1 MSPLTV
7 IAEIAQGHEGKPA
20 QAAALLVAG
29 AAAGADA
36 VKFQLVYADELAA
49 PDYAH
54 FKLFQS
60 LEMPDTAWADLA
72 NLASAK
78 GTQLHLDIFGTR
90 SLALAERVGA
100 SAVKIHS
107 TDMANVALI
116 RAVAHSAIGEVLLS
130 CGGCQR
136 GEIEQAIESL
146 RAKRLTLLHGFQ
158 GYPTPV
164 EANQIARLAALAA
177 LGAGARARI
186 GFADHA
192 PADDP
197 LRFLLPAAAIGAGA
211 TVLEKHLT
219 LALVMKLEDHE
230 AALNPDEFAQFVI
243 QMRACAAAIG
253 VVASSAADFGMTHA
267 ETEYRQKVR
276 KHVVAARDLAAGAV
290 LRPED
295 LGLKRTSSTDACD
308 DLALAYGKRL
318 KSAVRRDQAITRAML
333 EGTP

>member
-1 MSPLTV
+1 MNRLTV

-20 QAAALLVAG
+20 QAAALLAAG

-60 LEMPDTAWADLA
+60 LEMPDAVWAELA
-72 NLASAK
+72 ALAGAK
-78 GTQLHLDIFGTR
+78 GTQLHLDIFGPR

-100 SAVKIHS
+100 AAVKIHS
-107 TDMANVALI
+107 TDMANVAFI
-116 RAVAHSAIGEVLLS
+116 RQVAQSAVGEVLLS
-130 CGGCQR
+130 CGGCR
-136 GEIEQAIESL
+136 REEIGAAIDIL
-146 RAKRLTLLHGFQ
+146 RARRLTLLHGFQ

-164 EANQIARLAALAA
+164 EANQIARLSALAA
-177 LGAGARARI
+177 LGAGAQVRL

-219 LALVMKLEDHE
+219 LAKVMKLEDHE
-230 AALNPDEFAQFVI
+230 AALNPDEFEQFVV
-243 QMRACAAAIG
+243 QMRACSAAIG
-253 VVASSAADFGMTHA
+253 AGTSQAADFGMSRA
-267 ETEYRQKVR
+267 EAEYRQKVR
-276 KHVVAARDLAAGAV
+276 KHVVAVRDLAAGV
-290 LRPED
+290 ELRPED
-295 LGLKRTSSTDACD
+295 LGLKRTSATDACD
-308 DLALAYGKRL
+308 DLTAAYGKRL

-333 EGTP
+333 KDSA